1 VSAPASWTTTR
12 FSEQRKQLLS
22 DESLQGAA
30 FCRAYAAVADEWLT
44 ELLGDETGVALVAV
58 GGYGREELAPGS
70 DLDVVLLHRDRYD
83 DIDGIAQRVWYP
95 IWEEGIQLD
104 HSVNTLD
111 GALDV
116 ADHDLDA
123 ALGYLDARLIA
134 GERELATELRRRAR
148 DNWRANHRRWIP
160 VLDTVTTERQR
171 RWGDVAFLL
180 EPDLKQGHG
189 GLRDVHGMRALA
201 NAIDL
206 LPPLDHAIET
216 GATTL
221 LDARVALHRQI
232 RRGDQLL
239 LQEQDGVARALGFD
253 DADAL
258 MQQVSAAA
266 RSISW
271 ASDDSWH
278 RVRRHLAVQ
287 GGRVAR
293 ADRALSE
300 GVVERDG
307 EIAITSDAAVTDPA
321 LSLRLATAS
330 ATSGVP
336 IERASLERLRTE
348 AAGPGD
354 RWPDH
359 VREALVQLFAIGSA
373 AIPAFEA
380 LDQYGLIT
388 RLLPEWEPVRCRRQH
403 NPYHRFT
410 VDRHL
415 LEATALAADLAAG
428 VSRPDLLLIGAWL
441 HDLGKGYPGDHT
453 IVGVELMTRIAAR
466 MGFPEPDVEVLVRL
480 VRDHLLLADA
490 ATRRDIQ
497 DPMTLQHVA
506 DEVCDRQT
514 LEILTALTEADS
526 RATGDSAWSEWKA
539 GLIAELV
546 TGVTRVLDGQR
557 PSPRDEELDPDLVA
571 LVDAMTAGEVIVRGG
586 EDGRVVIVAP
596 DRPGLFCQ
604 LSGLFAIQGLD
615 VLAADLRT
623 STTASDGSGVAVD
636 VFRVQ
641 PERGDEYDWDRFESN
656 LAKVL
661 DGRLALEP
669 RIAERARAYKP
680 APRRRAGE
688 EITSEVTVHNDASG
702 DASVIEIRTGNAI
715 GVLYHLARAFV
726 DLQLDVRHA
735 KVQTLGD
742 EVVDSFYVVDRHGRK
757 ITGAEHLGELRRSV
771 LFELARLDV

>member
-22 DESLQGAA
+22 DESLQGIA
-30 FCRAYAAVADEWLT
+30 FCRAYASLVDAWLT
-44 ELLGDETGVALVAV
+44 ALLGDVAGVALVAV

-70 DLDVVLLHRDRYD
+70 DLDLVLLHHDCE
-83 DIDGIAQRVWYP
+83 DIDEIAQRVWYP
-95 IWEEGIQLD
+95 IWDEGITLD
-104 HSVNTLD
+104 HSVNTLA
-111 GALDV
+111 GALEV
-116 ADHDLDA
+116 ADRDLDA
-123 ALGYLDARLIA
+123 ALGFLDARPVA
-134 GERELATELRRRAR
+134 GEREPAIELRRRAR
-148 DNWRANHRRWIP
+148 DNWRANRSRWIP
-160 VLDTVTTERQR
+160 ILDAARTEQQR
-171 RWGDVAFLL
+171 RRGDVAFLL
-180 EPDLKQGHG
+180 EPDLKLGRG
-189 GLRDVHGMRALA
+189 GLRDVHCMRALSIA
-201 NAIDL
+201 VDL
-206 LPPLDHAIET
+206 LPPLDDAVES
-216 GATTL
+216 GAGTL
-221 LDARVALHRQI
+221 LTARVALHRQI

-239 LQEQDGVARALGFD
+239 LQEQDGVAHALGFD

-258 MQQVSAAA
+258 MQQVSGAA

-278 RVRRHLAVQ
+278 RVRRYLADQ
-287 GGRVAR
+287 DGRVVR
-293 ADRALSE
+293 SDRALSE
-300 GVVERDG
+300 GIVERDG
-307 EIAITSDAAVTDPA
+307 EVAITSDASITDPA
-321 LSLRLATAS
+321 LSLRLAAAS
-330 ATSGVP
+330 ATTGAP
-336 IERASLERLRTE
+336 IERASLERLRSD
-348 AAGPGD
+348 AVAPGD

-359 VREALVQLFAIGSA
+359 VREALVQLFAIGAQS
-373 AIPAFEA
+373 IPAFEA

-415 LEATALAADLAAG
+415 LEATALAADLASRVG
-428 VSRPDLLLIGAWL
+428 RPDLLLIGAWL

-453 IVGVELMTRIAAR
+453 VVGVELMTRIAPR
-466 MGFPEPDVEVLVRL
+466 MGFPEPDVDVLVRL
-480 VRDHLLLADA
+480 VRDHLLIADA

-506 DEVCDRQT
+506 DAVCDRQT
-514 LEILTALTEADS
+514 LELLTALTEADS

-539 GLIAELV
+539 GLIADLV
-546 TGVTRVLDGQR
+546 DGVARVLDGPR
-557 PSPRDEELDPDLVA
+557 PGPRDDELEPELIA
-571 LVDAMTAGEVIVRGG
+571 LVDAMTPGEVIVRGRD
-586 EDGRVVIVAP
+586 DGRVVIVAP

-615 VLAADLRT
+615 VLAADLR
-623 STTASDGSGVAVD
+623 STASESDGTGVAVD

-661 DGRLALEP
+661 DGHLALEP
-669 RIAERARAYKP
+669 RIAERAHSYKT
-680 APRRRAGE
+680 ARRRRAGE
-688 EITSEVTVHNDASG
+688 EITSEVAVHNDASD

-715 GVLYHLARAFV
+715 GVLYRLARAFV

-742 EVVDSFYVVDRHGRK
+742 EVVDSFYVVDRHGEK
-757 ITGAEHLGELRRSV
+757 LAGDEQLGELRRAV
-771 LFELARLDV
+771 LFELARLDP